1 MEVHH
6 TKSNG
11 NGLHE
16 ALLSGNLSVDEDRVE
31 ENVTPYNTA
40 GILSLATI
48 SWINPLLALGYRKH
62 LDIKDIPLLA
72 PQDRAREV
80 YQTFKQHWEKLKE
93 ENQHQ
98 GRNVVPSIAIALAH
112 SLWRP
117 VCLVAMFEVVNTLTL
132 YVGPYLISNFVE
144 FLHKG
149 LATEGY
155 VLVFCFFAANVMG
168 TLSQRQWWLG
178 TYRLNLRVRACLT
191 AIVFNKVS
199 IVQHHLLFQHYFLEF
214 SNLKLLSHEYAL
226 LLHVRNVG

>member
-1 MEVHH
+1 MEFHH

-16 ALLSGNLSVDEDRVE
+16 ALLSGNNLYVEEDKVE
-31 ENVTPYNTA
+31 ENVTPYSTA

-48 SWINPLLALGYRKH
+48 SWINPLLKLGYRKH
-62 LDIKDIPLLA
+62 LDIKDVPLLA

-98 GRNVVPSIAIALAH
+98 GRNVVPSIAIALAR

-117 VCLVAMFEVVNTLTL
+117 VCLVAMFEGVNTVTL

-144 FLHKG
+144 FLHEG

-155 VLVFCFFAANVMG
+155 VLVFCFFAANVIG
-168 TLSQRQWWLG
+168 TVTQRQWWLG
-178 TYRLNLRVRACLT
+178 TYRLNLRTRASLT

-199 IVQHHLLFQHYFLEF
+199 SVPNIIYCF
-214 SNLKLLSHEYAL
+214 NIIC
-226 LLHVRNVG
+226 